1 MILEAIPDG
10 RSADGEERCVRKAKA
25 MENMKKFAGS
35 CETCAYYEYDE
46 DYGEYIC
53 DSSMDEDDF
62 VRLSQTGFRGC
73 PYYRDGDE
81 YRIARK
87 Q

>member
-1 MILEAIPDG
+1 M
-10 RSADGEERCVRKAKA
+10 EETYTG
-25 MENMKKFAGS
+25 N

-46 DYGEYIC
+46 DYEEYVC
-53 DSSMDEDDF
+53 GSSMDEDDY
-62 VRLSQTGFRGC
+62 VRLSGSGFRGC
-73 PYYRDGDE
+73 PYYRNGDE